1 VIVEGLTG
9 DIDGIVMKVLDPR
22 VKPLTID
29 GLEDQG
35 VADRVCP
42 FVHPSA
48 LEDKDV
54 PLGLAE
60 IWNKTNN

>member
-1 VIVEGLTG
+1 
-9 DIDGIVMKVLDPR
+9 MKVLDPR